1 MREHYEDRR
10 SVLEKQGRINTKDG
24 QDVDIAMVYSII
36 SSSEGHPLSAIIN
49 VRDISRLKESEDL
62 RTTFLSMIGHEL
74 QTPLSIIKG
83 FASTLTR
90 SDGKWNEKSIRD
102 GLQVVEEECDHMNKL
117 VERILLASRIEAGAL
132 TLRKDSVQLR
142 SLAGKVVRRF
152 QNVTS
157 IHNFKIT
164 FAPKFPAVKVDPD
177 LIEEVLSNLVDNA
190 VKYSPEGG
198 EVTISGT
205 VSNNHVEVIVTDEG
219 IGIPLRDLDYIF
231 DRFHRVDTTSVLKI
245 RGVGLGLYLC
255 RYIVEAHGGS
265 ISATSELG
273 KGSQLAFTLPLHPTS
288 HDMP

>member
-1 MREHYEDRR
+1 MRAHYEDRR

-62 RTTFLSMIGHEL
+62 RATFLSMIGHEL

-132 TLRKDSVQLR
+132 TLGAVALAQMARPD
-142 SLAGKVVRRF
+142 LAGG
-152 QNVTS
+152 
-157 IHNFKIT
+157 
-164 FAPKFPAVKVDPD
+164 AVFCD
-177 LIEEVLSNLVDNA
+177 LLEEVEMRIE
-190 VKYSPEGG
+190 KE
-198 EVTISGT
+198 
-205 VSNNHVEVIVTDEG
+205 
-219 IGIPLRDLDYIF
+219 R
-231 DRFHRVDTTSVLKI
+231 
-245 RGVGLGLYLC
+245 
-255 RYIVEAHGGS
+255 
-265 ISATSELG
+265 
-273 KGSQLAFTLPLHPTS
+273 
-288 HDMP
+288 